1 MLELIQH
8 CLNGLIIGGAYALI
22 GVGMTMI
29 LGIMRVINFAHGE
42 FYMLGAYVCY
52 SLVTLWGINFF
63 LAFPIAILCMAL
75 VGCTVEQVVLR
86 PLRGRELNT
95 NMMAMIGVSIAFSN
109 LALLI
114 WGAVPQAIP
123 QPFPGGAINILGLS
137 FTPFRLFICATAM
150 VIIVGVHLFIQRTMQ
165 GKSMRATFQDMEMA
179 SMLGVRVNRVFPLT
193 FGLGAAMAAVS
204 GILLGI
210 LFSLKPTMGEFAVS
224 RAFAVVILGGM
235 GSFPGAI
242 AGGLILGL
250 SENLA
255 AAYIS
260 SGFKDAIAFMLIVF
274 ILVFKP
280 TGLIAV
286 NVNKK

>member
-1 MLELIQH
+1 MFEFIQH

-52 SLVTLWGINFF
+52 SLVTLFGVNFF

-75 VGCTVEQVVLR
+75 VGCGVEQVVLR

-123 QPFPGGAINILGLS
+123 QPFPGGSIDIFGLS
-137 FTPFRLFICATAM
+137 FTPFRLFIFATAL

>member
-1 MLELIQH
+1 MLEFIQH

-52 SLVTLWGINFF
+52 SLVTLLGINFL
-63 LAFPIAILCMAL
+63 LAFPIAVLCMAL
-75 VGCTVEQVVLR
+75 VGCGVEQVVLR

-109 LALLI
+109 LALLG

-123 QPFPGGAINILGLS
+123 QPFPGGAIDVFGLS
-137 FTPFRLFICATAM
+137 FTPFRLFIFATAL

-204 GILLGI
+204 GIMLGI

>member
-150 VIIVGVHLFIQRTMQ
+150 VSIVGVHLFIQRTMQ

>member
-1 MLELIQH
+1 MLEFIQH

-42 FYMLGAYVCY
+42 FYMLGAYMCY
-52 SLVTLWGINFF
+52 SLVTLLGLNFF
-63 LAFPIAILCMAL
+63 LAFPLAILIMAFI
-75 VGCTVEQVVLR
+75 GCCVEQVVLR

-109 LALLI
+109 LALLV

-123 QPFPGGAINILGLS
+123 QPFPTGAINILGLS
-137 FTPFRLFICATAM
+137 FTPFRLFICVTAL
-150 VIIVGVHLFIQRTMQ
+150 VIIVAVHLFIQRTMQ

-193 FGLGAAMAAVS
+193 FGLGAAMAAVA
-204 GILLGI
+204 GIMLGI

-242 AGGLILGL
+242 VGGLILGL

-255 AAYIS
+255 AAYVS

-274 ILVFKP
+274 ILIFKP
-280 TGLIAV
+280 NGLIAV

>member
-52 SLVTLWGINFF
+52 SLVTLLGINFF

-150 VIIVGVHLFIQRTMQ
+150 IIIVGVHLFIQRTMQ

>member
-1 MLELIQH
+1 MLEFIQH

-42 FYMLGAYVCY
+42 FYMLGAYMCY
-52 SLVTLWGINFF
+52 SLVTLLGLNFF
-63 LAFPIAILCMAL
+63 LAFPLAILIMAFI
-75 VGCTVEQVVLR
+75 GCCVEQVVLR

-109 LALLI
+109 LALLV

-123 QPFPGGAINILGLS
+123 QPFPGGAISICGLS
-137 FTPFRLFICATAM
+137 FTPFRLFICATAL

>member
-1 MLELIQH
+1 MLEFIQH

-42 FYMLGAYVCY
+42 FYMLGAYLCY
-52 SLVTLWGINFF
+52 SLVTLLGINFF

-75 VGCTVEQVVLR
+75 VGCCVEQVVLR
-86 PLRGRELNT
+86 PLRGRELNA

-123 QPFPGGAINILGLS
+123 QPFPGGAINIFGLS
-137 FTPFRLFICATAM
+137 FTPFRLFIFGTAL